1 MSSVYH
7 ENRSFGE
14 YGQMYCGDGVW
25 VGLPP
30 KPSGW
35 RDKHRLLHMFEL
47 VPWWCC
53 SYRHRNSGPCR
64 FAAGRTLI
72 DVGSSFIVVRASST
86 FIQTAVTV
94 TSLGDVILDHWSEH
108 SWHWWECSYLE
119 SNYVC
124 VLIKTYMDFVF
135 QKQRSFYFFKA
146 TLLDC
151 NHLIKIS
158 KNRRIFKLNTG
169 LAMTNRTSIKVEML

>member
-1 MSSVYH
+1 MTPVNLLLHGNGPEFVSNRLHIIWHPSLISTLRGRTMSSVYH
-7 ENRSFGE
+7 ENRPFGE
-14 YGQMYCGDGVW
+14 YGQMSCGDGVW
-25 VGLPP
+25 LGL
-30 KPSGW
+30 
-35 RDKHRLLHMFEL
+35 
-47 VPWWCC
+47 PWWCC
-53 SYRHRNSGPCR
+53 SYRHRNSGPSC

-94 TSLGDVILDHWSEH
+94 TSLDDVILDHWSEH

-135 QKQRSFYFFKA
+135 QKQRSFYFF
-146 TLLDC
+146 
-151 NHLIKIS
+151 
-158 KNRRIFKLNTG
+158 
-169 LAMTNRTSIKVEML
+169 